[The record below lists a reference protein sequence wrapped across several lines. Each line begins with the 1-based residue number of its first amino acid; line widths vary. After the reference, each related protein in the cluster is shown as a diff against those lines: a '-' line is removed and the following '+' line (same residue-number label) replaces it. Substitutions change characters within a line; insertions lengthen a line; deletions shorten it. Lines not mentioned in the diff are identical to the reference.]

1 MKKQLIILV
10 VCLVVVGALGVALW
24 LLMGYEPEPDE
35 NSSSTV
41 STAVQ
46 LTERSDYDLDT
57 VTVENEHGSYT
68 VRNLGDGQYTLKG
81 YEDAPLSNAMLKS
94 VANAGVSLRAD
105 SIVTESAEDLS
116 AYGLQPPAV
125 RLKAS
130 YTDGSAF
137 SLELGAQAPANSGVY
152 ARLPEENTVYLLTKT
167 STNNIFNAPLQ
178 FIDKTIVE
186 SPDDLAAQQ
195 SGTTT
200 MPETATFGGSFRAE
214 EIVIRRTKK
223 DEDDTAQ
230 SMGLDLFEMVSPKA
244 RSIDSNEPV
253 NVLSGL
259 LSLSASE
266 ISGYKPTEAQ
276 RDAFGLTEPYSTV
289 RFTYLDAEE
298 KEQTVSLR
306 ASARD
311 DEGFVFIERE
321 GVPVVYRVRADSLP
335 WYEMAYQ
342 DFLSRLQLLPFID
355 DVKTMTLDFE
365 NGDSFVCALEGEGD
379 DLTVTMNGQ
388 AVSEKEFRQ
397 LYQNVIG
404 LPSEDFTSDT
414 PAEGAA
420 VLARVTFA
428 YRDGRPADNLALIAS
443 DASRKAFL
451 SINGESEFYT
461 KSSYAGTLRE
471 NCRQLQDGET
481 VGELY

>member
-1 MKKQLIILV
+1 MKKQIIILV
-10 VCLVVVGALGVALW
+10 VCLVVAGALGVTLW
-24 LLMGYEPEPDE
+24 LLMGYEPAPDE
-35 NSSSTV
+35 NTSSTA

-57 VTVENEHGSYT
+57 VTVENEHGRYT
-68 VRNLGDGQYTLKG
+68 VRNLGDGQYTLEG

-105 SIVTESAEDLS
+105 SVVVESAEDLS

-130 YTDGSAF
+130 YTDGSDF

-152 ARLPEENTVYLLTKT
+152 ARIAGENTVYLLTKN

-186 SPDDLAAQQ
+186 SPDDLSAQQ
-195 SGTTT
+195 SGMTTL
-200 MPETATFGGSFRAE
+200 PETVTFGGSFRPE
-214 EIVIRRTKK
+214 EIVIRRVEK
-223 DEDDTAQ
+223 DDDDTAQ
-230 SMGLDLFEMVSPKA
+230 SMGLDLFEMVSPRA
-244 RSIDSNEPV
+244 RSIDSGDPV

-266 ISGYKPTEAQ
+266 VSAYKPTDAQ
-276 RDAFGLTEPYSTV
+276 RDAFGLSEPYSTV

-298 KEQTVSLR
+298 KEQTVLLR
-306 ASARD
+306 TSVQD

-321 GVPVVYRVRADSLP
+321 GVPVVYRVRAGSLP

-342 DFLSRLQLLPFID
+342 DFLSKLQLLPFID
-355 DVKTMTLDFE
+355 DVKTVTLDFE
-365 NGDSFVCALEGEGD
+365 DGESIVCTLDGEDD
-379 DLTVTMNGQ
+379 DLVVLMNGQ
-388 AVSEKEFRQ
+388 NVDGKEFRQ

-404 LPSEDFTSDT
+404 IPSEDYTSEA
-414 PAEGAA
+414 PAEDAA
-420 VLARVTFA
+420 VLVRVTFA
-428 YRDGRPADNLALIAS
+428 YRDGRSSDTLALIAS

-461 KSSYAGTLRE
+461 KSAYAETLRE
-471 NCRQLQDGET
+471 NCRQLQNGET
-481 VGELY
+481 VSELY